1 MELASLVSGA
11 ITNAPKQIEF
21 LPVNAVLL
29 EGVRQN
35 DKRPAWIKISVP
47 DAWVVNLMKNEK
59 LLEGFLMVKVVR
71 EFIDSWW
78 AKPAESTEGGEG
90 NNGSQESTEVC
101 GEVCGADVPG
111 VEGVSGSVF
120 DGVPSGTGVLSL
132 EQGTGGQFSK

>member
-1 MELASLVSGA
+1 MSVKMELASLVSGA

-59 LLEGFLMVKVVR
+59 LLDGFIMVKIER
-71 EFIDSWW
+71 EFIGWHIFHRLVDPHSPQPLPF
-78 AKPAESTEGGEG
+78 K
-90 NNGSQESTEVC
+90 
-101 GEVCGADVPG
+101 
-111 VEGVSGSVF
+111 
-120 DGVPSGTGVLSL
+120 L
-132 EQGTGGQFSK
+132 